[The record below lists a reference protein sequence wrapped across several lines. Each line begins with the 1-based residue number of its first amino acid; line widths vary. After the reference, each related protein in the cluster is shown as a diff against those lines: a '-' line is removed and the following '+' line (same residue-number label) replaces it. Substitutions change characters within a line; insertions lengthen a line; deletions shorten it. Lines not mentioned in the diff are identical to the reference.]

1 MANSLFSLIEQ
12 RTIGGG
18 GGPPSGPAGGVLTGT
33 YPNPGLNNTGVTANT
48 YPTGLN
54 NIAAFTVGADGR
66 LTFAYNQL
74 FYNEPLTIASL
85 SPNSVWNP
93 IEWVGPGRYQYSS
106 GSYGGYQGSG
116 WATCTKGGKAINFK
130 LTVAGSSGTD
140 FDVQIWQATGG
151 DPFTFSFTGV
161 TITLP
166 ANTYYA
172 TNTTDAI
179 AVAEG
184 DFLVAYNPSFSVGFS
199 PGTLTLTT
207 DVIP

>member
-18 GGPPSGPAGGVLTGT
+18 GSNPTGPAGGVLTGT
-33 YPNPGLNNTGVTANT
+33 YPNPGLANTGVVAGT

-54 NIAAFTVGADGR
+54 NIAVITVAADGR
-66 LTFAYNQL
+66 LTTVVNQP
-74 FYNEPLTIASL
+74 FYNEPLIIAAL

-116 WATCTKGGKAINFK
+116 WATCTKGGTARNFK
-130 LTVAGSSGTD
+130 LTVAGPSGTD

-161 TITLP
+161 TVTLP

-172 TNTTDAI
+172 TNTSDAI
-179 AVAEG
+179 SVAEG

>member
-33 YPNPGLNNTGVTANT
+33 YPNPGLANTGVVAGT

-54 NIAAFTVGADGR
+54 NIAVITVAADGR
-66 LTFAYNQL
+66 LTTVVNQA
-74 FYNEPLTIASL
+74 FYNEPLIIASL

-93 IEWVGPGRYQYSS
+93 LEWVGPGRYQYSA
-106 GSYGGYQGSG
+106 GSYIGYQGSG
-116 WATCTKGGKAINFK
+116 FATCTKGGKAQNFK
-130 LTVAGSSGTD
+130 LTVAGPSGTD

-161 TITLP
+161 TLTLP
-166 ANTYYA
+166 AGNYYT
-172 TNTTDAI
+172 TNTSDAFS
-179 AVAEG
+179 VAEG

>member
-1 MANSLFSLIEQ
+1 MGNSLFSLIEQ

-48 YPTGLN
+48 YPVGLN

-93 IEWVGPGRYQYSS
+93 LEWVGPGRYQYSA
-106 GSYGGYQGSG
+106 GSYIGYQGSG
-116 WATCTKGGKAINFK
+116 FATCTKGGKAINFK
-130 LTVAGSSGTD
+130 LTVAGASGSN
-140 FDVQIWQATGG
+140 FDAQIWQATGAN
-151 DPFTFSFTGV
+151 PFSFSFTGV
-161 TITLP
+161 TVSLL
-166 ANTYYA
+166 AGDYYA
-172 TNTTDAI
+172 TNIVDSI
-179 AVAEG
+179 LVAEG